1 MVMMVMSC
9 SDHIV
14 TIANA
19 SNPVKR
25 ICAEFEATALLRA
38 RRHYNK
44 PGSRLIERGVIAIP
58 GANPTARITE
68 VWVKLP
74 GHGTRSILKRYSG

>member
-19 SNPVKR
+19 SNLVKR
-25 ICAEFEATALLRA
+25 ICAEFETTAHYEPDEATTDRA
-38 RRHYNK
+38 R
-44 PGSRLIERGVIAIP
+44 V
-58 GANPTARITE
+58 
-68 VWVKLP
+68 
-74 GHGTRSILKRYSG
+74 